1 MALTPDHELPA
12 LESRDLPPPPA
23 SYRTLIGPGV
33 IAAGVG
39 VASGEFVLWPYIASQ
54 AGLVLLWG
62 AAAAIVTQWFLNME
76 IERYTLATGETAL
89 TGFSRMWRHWG
100 LVFLVM
106 IYFANLWPGW
116 VTASAT
122 MVTYL
127 VGGQVTPIAIGMLLV
142 LGAALTFAPVI
153 YVALERVAF
162 VKLVVVALFVV
173 TAIAFVISRE
183 AWAEL
188 PRGLTQVGRI
198 PPQLGFA
205 LVLGAFTFAGAGGG
219 QNLCQSNWIRDK
231 GYGMGA
237 YVPRL
242 VSPVTGEESALPS
255 TGFRFET
262 TAENMGHWRR
272 WWRMA
277 NVEQAVTFASMSLL
291 AIVFMSMIA
300 YSTVHGLPDLPQNV
314 EFLRRQGEQMQGR
327 IGAWFGVLYWVIGA
341 LSLFVAAMGVA
352 DYTSRI
358 GADVLKTVYLRQSA
372 LSESRIYFG
381 LVWGLVLCGCVILG
395 LGFRQPLVFLVV
407 SSCVGGLMMFIYSI
421 LLILLNRRRLPP
433 AIRITP
439 GRIAALVWSTAVFGL
454 LAALTIRQQWQRL
467 FS

>member
-1 MALTPDHELPA
+1 M
-12 LESRDLPPPPA
+12 
-23 SYRTLIGPGV
+23 
-33 IAAGVG
+33 
-39 VASGEFVLWPYIASQ
+39 
-54 AGLVLLWG
+54 
-62 AAAAIVTQWFLNME
+62 
-76 IERYTLATGETAL
+76 
-89 TGFSRMWRHWG
+89 
-100 LVFLVM
+100 
-106 IYFANLWPGW
+106 
-116 VTASAT
+116 
-122 MVTYL
+122 
-127 VGGQVTPIAIGMLLV
+127 
-142 LGAALTFAPVI
+142 
-153 YVALERVAF
+153 
-162 VKLVVVALFVV
+162 VALFVV
-173 TAIAFVISRE
+173 MAIAFVISRE
-183 AWAEL
+183 AWVEL
-188 PRGLTQVGRI
+188 PRGLAQVGRI

-262 TAENMGHWRR
+262 TAENMERWRR

-277 NVEQAVTFASMSLL
+277 NVEQAVTFAAMSIL

-300 YSTVHGLPDLPQNV
+300 YSTVYGLPDLPQNAD
-314 EFLRRQGEQMQGR
+314 FLRRQGEQMQVK
-327 IGAWFGVLYWVIGA
+327 IGAWFGVLYWIIGA
-341 LSLFVAAMGVA
+341 LSLFVAAMGVV

-358 GADVLKTVYLRQSA
+358 GADVLKTIYLRQSA
-372 LSESRIYFG
+372 LSESRVYFG

-395 LGFRQPLVFLVV
+395 LGFRQPMVFLVV
-407 SSCVGGLMMFIYSI
+407 SSCVGGLMMFIYSV
-421 LLILLNRRRLPP
+421 LLIVLNRRGLPA

-439 GRIAALVWSTAVFGL
+439 GRIAALVWSTAVFGV